1 MSETFEVPK
10 RIAVKERLPDE
21 REGVTHHFCITD
33 RDGRQTDGY
42 ITIGLYEDGRPGE
55 LFLKTG
61 KQGDQ
66 SAVWDFAVKMASA
79 ALQYGAPLENL
90 CAKMIGAKY
99 EPSGH
104 TTNKDIPRCTSIE
117 DYLGRYLMGRFG
129 KTNGR

>member
-10 RIAVKERLPDE
+10 RVAVKERLPDE

-42 ITIGLYEDGRPGE
+42 IQVGLYEDGRPGE
-55 LFLKTG
+55 LFVKVG
-61 KQGDQ
+61 KSGGEG
-66 SAVWDFAVKMASA
+66 AVWDQFAIAFSI

-90 CAKMIGAKY
+90 CAKFVNTNF

-104 TTNKDIPRCTSIE
+104 TSNKDIPRCTSVT
-117 DYLGRYLMGRFG
+117 DYLAKYLLKRFG
-129 KTNGR
+129 K